1 MKKYITSERPNIFEP
16 NVYISMVVKI
26 EGNIAAEKLSES
38 VHTAYA
44 SNESTMS
51 KVVLEENGN
60 GYYEGLSESGCKI
73 IIDNRRWEEII
84 NHSEKQAFNI
94 KDGELVRTF
103 IITENDGLTLLV
115 HAHHLVGDGKS
126 ILILLNDILNSLNGK
141 ELDFKPMVLIDN
153 DYLNERAKLPI
164 GARMLVN
171 SVNRKWKKKN
181 IAFGWDDYYA
191 VHEKYHSSHSSDFV
205 IKTYNVNELKKRCVN
220 GTTINSLLI
229 TEMLKSSPEI
239 KVIGIPVSIRQNDK
253 SISNQTSGV
262 AVKYRYNKN
271 RSFDENLAKLHNRI
285 YKRLNNNNARYFVLM
300 FVASLCPSLVD
311 SVLLQTHGCYAD
323 GLSVKMAEIMGY
335 TDKNTRDIGVTNLG
349 IIDIP
354 TDYNGFKVI
363 DIIFIPPKISY
374 SKKVVG
380 ISTYGDR
387 LTVCIQQA

>member
-1 MKKYITSERPNIFEP
+1 MKKYITSERPNLFEP
-16 NVYISMVVKI
+16 NAYISMVVKI
-26 EGNIAAEKLSES
+26 EGNIAAEKLSEA
-38 VHTAYA
+38 VHAAYA

-60 GYYEGLSESGCKI
+60 AYYEGLSESGCKI

-103 IITENDGLTLLV
+103 IITENDSLTLLV

-126 ILILLNDILNSLNGK
+126 ILILLNDILNLLNGK
-141 ELDFKPMVLIDN
+141 RLDFKPMVLIDN
-153 DYLNERAKLPI
+153 NYLNKRAKLTI

-171 SVNRKWKKKN
+171 SVNRKWKN

-205 IKTYNVNELKKRCVN
+205 IKTYSVNELKKRCVN

-253 SISNQTSGV
+253 SISNQTSGI

-285 YKRLNNNNARYFVLM
+285 YKRLNNNNARYFVLL

-311 SVLLQTHGCYAD
+311 SVLLQTHGCYTD

-354 TDYNGFKVI
+354 TDYNSFKVI

-374 SKKVVG
+374 SKKIVG

-387 LTVCIQQA
+387 LTVAYRRE